1 MLSHLCG
8 RCVFELVKAP
18 VERCN
23 SEVVEK
29 FPKLRQPITEHL
41 VQTLPEIKSGK
52 VYRGVLWIIGEYS
65 EQLPDILTAFGE
77 LRKVIGE
84 VPILASEQRL
94 LDEASNE
101 DEDDKDKEKE
111 KTEGGGGKPRVLA
124 DGTYATETAF
134 TSVNT
139 ARLEA
144 VKAAAKPPLRS
155 ECRRV
160 GYQGLC

>member
-1 MLSHLCG
+1 MG
-8 RCVFELVKAP
+8 I
-18 VERCN
+18 

-29 FPKLRQPITEHL
+29 FPPLRQPITAHL

-65 EQLPDILTAFGE
+65 EQLPDILNALGE
-77 LRKVIGE
+77 IRKVIGE
-84 VPILASEQRL
+84 VPILASEQKL
-94 LDEASNE
+94 LDEAANE
-101 DEDDKDKEKE
+101 DEEDKDKE

-134 TSVNT
+134 TSLST
-139 ARLEA
+139 ARLET

-155 ECRRV
+155 EH
-160 GYQGLC
+160 L